1 MMATADALPPTAPAL
16 STTRATPRRHATG
29 LRGSP
34 ESVPSS
40 PTETGLFGR
49 MFRNLPVFSHSKD
62 ALLEL
67 AGCMISK
74 PEEEPTPEGEVDPEE
89 TTKPIPAGYT
99 YFGQF
104 IDHDLTFDPVSMLDR
119 QNDPNALMNFRT
131 PRFDLDS
138 MFGRGPADQPYLYV
152 HSPGGSPLMLLGD
165 DVSNMSSFRGPDLPR
180 NRPGVALTGDPR
192 NDENLIVSQ
201 LHSVFLRF
209 HNAMTARVAARRPA
223 LTGDDR
229 FKEVQRQVRWHY
241 QWAVIHDFLPRIVGD
256 DMVNDVLRPEPQ
268 PDVGWRT
275 TKPPLS
281 IPRPHP
287 RFYRP
292 RRRAYMPVEFSAAA
306 YRFGHSMVRPIY
318 RINALI
324 PRRPIFTE
332 NVDPANTDNLN
343 GLRPLPRDWGFQWQ
357 FFFELGGNPAD
368 KPMQKAYRIDQQLV
382 SPLGM
387 LPVPNPRSLAAR
399 NLLRGLALGLPSGQT
414 VARAM
419 GLPPIPDADLRVGPR
434 DEAGTPI
441 TEIAPEFA
449 DNAPLWYY
457 ILREA
462 ELEHEGNQLGPVGG
476 RIVAEVFIG
485 LLAADRLSY
494 LNVEPTWKPDDD
506 LGGAAFKMP
515 NLIRLALSGTG

>member
-1 MMATADALPPTAPAL
+1 
-16 STTRATPRRHATG
+16 
-29 LRGSP
+29 
-34 ESVPSS
+34 
-40 PTETGLFGR
+40 
-49 MFRNLPVFSHSKD
+49 MFRNLPVFSHSPD
-62 ALLEL
+62 RLVEL
-67 AGCMISK
+67 AAKMISK
-74 PEEEPTPEGEVDPEE
+74 PEEQATPEGKVDPEE

-138 MFGRGPADQPYLYV
+138 MYGRGPADQPYLYV
-152 HSPGGSPLMLLGD
+152 HSPGGSPLMLLGE

-281 IPRPHP
+281 IPRPQSAVLPAAPARVHAGRVLRGGLSIRP
-287 RFYRP
+287 LHGPADLPDQRADPAAADLHRERGPGQYRQP
-292 RRRAYMPVEFSAAA
+292 QRVAPSAARLGISVA
-306 YRFGHSMVRPIY
+306 VLLRAGRQPG
-318 RINALI
+318 RQADA
-324 PRRPIFTE
+324 E
-332 NVDPANTDNLN
+332 
-343 GLRPLPRDWGFQWQ
+343 GLPDR
-357 FFFELGGNPAD
+357 
-368 KPMQKAYRIDQQLV
+368 QQLV

-387 LPVPNPRSLAAR
+387 LPVPSPRSLAAR

-515 NLIRLALSGTG
+515 QLIRLATAGC